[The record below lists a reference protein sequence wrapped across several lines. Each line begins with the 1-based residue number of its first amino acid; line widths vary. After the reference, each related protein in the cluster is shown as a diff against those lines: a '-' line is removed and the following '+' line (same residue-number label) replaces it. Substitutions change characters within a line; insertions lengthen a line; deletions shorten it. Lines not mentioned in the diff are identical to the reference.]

1 MQDAAIARRVIP
13 PHEIHFQC
21 MVHLESETIIGY
33 EALARFADGRSP
45 QDHIAEAVHADQLV
59 ELELALLRSAVI
71 AAEAIPSEYAVTLN
85 ASAET
90 IDSPVLETLLPTG
103 RLWGI
108 ELAETSRPESDDRL
122 RRRTHDLG
130 VLLLIDDA
138 GSANATTEW
147 VNVLHP
153 DIVKMD
159 RRLIQTACYDA
170 AAHRELDLFL
180 ETARAIG
187 ATTVAEGV
195 ETEEHVQLAR
205 TAGIDYAQ
213 GWHFGRP
220 APYAA

>member
-130 VLLLIDDA
+130 VLLLIDE
-138 GSANATTEW
+138 TTVKDVGDEAPPDRDLPVAW
-147 VNVLHP
+147 IKTYGKGRVFASTLGHTREAFKDP
-153 DIVKMD
+153 DIARMYTHAIAWSIG
-159 RRLIQTACYDA
+159 LID
-170 AAHRELDLFL
+170 
-180 ETARAIG
+180 G
-187 ATTVAEGV
+187 
-195 ETEEHVQLAR
+195 
-205 TAGIDYAQ
+205 
-213 GWHFGRP
+213 P
-220 APYAA
+220 APTPHPKNLQQKARQ